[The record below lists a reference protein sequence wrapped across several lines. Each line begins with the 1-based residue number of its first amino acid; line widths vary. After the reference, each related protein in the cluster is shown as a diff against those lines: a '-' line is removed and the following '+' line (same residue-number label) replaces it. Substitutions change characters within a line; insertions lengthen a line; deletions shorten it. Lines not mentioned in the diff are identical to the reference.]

1 MFDRKRREFITLL
14 GVAAAWPLS
23 ARAQQ
28 ANVPVIGFLG
38 PGSAQSD
45 SNRVTGFRQ
54 GLSEAGLVEGRN
66 FTIEF
71 RWADSHHDRLPMFA
85 TELVQRQVAV
95 IATSST
101 PAALAAKAATAT
113 IPIVFETAADP
124 IKLGLVAAFNRPG
137 GNITGVINGAEEIAR
152 KRLELLHDL
161 LPKASSLALLV
172 NSTAAQLADLQT
184 SEVRS
189 AAQTLGV
196 HLHVLNASTEQDFD
210 RVFAKLTELRA
221 SGLVI
226 GGDAFFTR
234 HVKQL
239 AALTVQHAVPAIYL
253 YREFAAAG
261 GLMSYGVNI
270 SDTHRLIGIY
280 AGRILKGD
288 KPADLPVQQA
298 TTKVEMYIN
307 LKTARALGIDI
318 PLPLS
323 GRADEIF
330 E

>member
-152 KRLELLHDL
+152 KRLELLHEL

>member
-1 MFDRKRREFITLL
+1 MRRREFITSI
-14 GVAAAWPLS
+14 GSVVAWPLV
-23 ARAQQ
+23 ARGQQ

-71 RWADSHHDRLPMFA
+71 RWADSHYDRLPMFA

-152 KRLELLHDL
+152 KRLELLHEL

-239 AALTVQHAVPAIYL
+239 AALAVQHAVPAIYL

>member
-1 MFDRKRREFITLL
+1 MRRREFITSI
-14 GVAAAWPLS
+14 GSVVAWPLV
-23 ARAQQ
+23 ARGQQ

-196 HLHVLNASTEQDFD
+196 RLHVLDASTEQDFD
-210 RVFAKLTELRA
+210 RVFAKLAELRA

>member
-1 MFDRKRREFITLL
+1 MRRREFITSI
-14 GVAAAWPLS
+14 GSVVAWPLV
-23 ARAQQ
+23 ARGQQ

>member
-1 MFDRKRREFITLL
+1 MRRREFITSI
-14 GVAAAWPLS
+14 GSVVAWPLV
-23 ARAQQ
+23 ARGQQ

-152 KRLELLHDL
+152 KRLELLHEL

-210 RVFAKLTELRA
+210 TVFANLTELRA

>member
-1 MFDRKRREFITLL
+1 MRRREFITSI
-14 GVAAAWPLS
+14 GSVVAWPLV
-23 ARAQQ
+23 ARGQQ

-152 KRLELLHDL
+152 KRLELLHEL

-270 SDTHRLIGIY
+270 TDTHRLIGIY

-288 KPADLPVQQA
+288 KLADLPVQQA

>member
-1 MFDRKRREFITLL
+1 MRRREFITSI
-14 GVAAAWPLS
+14 GSVVAWPLV
-23 ARAQQ
+23 ARGQQ

-113 IPIVFETAADP
+113 VPIVFETAADP
-124 IKLGLVAAFNRPG
+124 VKLGLVAAFNRPG

-152 KRLELLHDL
+152 KRLELLHEL

>member
-1 MFDRKRREFITLL
+1 
-14 GVAAAWPLS
+14 
-23 ARAQQ
+23 
-28 ANVPVIGFLG
+28 
-38 PGSAQSD
+38 
-45 SNRVTGFRQ
+45 
-54 GLSEAGLVEGRN
+54 
-66 FTIEF
+66 
-71 RWADSHHDRLPMFA
+71 
-85 TELVQRQVAV
+85 
-95 IATSST
+95 
-101 PAALAAKAATAT
+101 
-113 IPIVFETAADP
+113 
-124 IKLGLVAAFNRPG
+124 
-137 GNITGVINGAEEIAR
+137 
-152 KRLELLHDL
+152 
-161 LPKASSLALLV
+161 
-172 NSTAAQLADLQT
+172 
-184 SEVRS
+184 
-189 AAQTLGV
+189 
-196 HLHVLNASTEQDFD
+196 
-210 RVFAKLTELRA
+210 LTELRA

-239 AALTVQHAVPAIYL
+239 AELTVQHAVPAIYL

-270 SDTHRLIGIY
+270 TDTHRLIGIY

-307 LKTARALGIDI
+307 LKTTRVLGIDI

>member
-1 MFDRKRREFITLL
+1 MRRREFITSI
-14 GVAAAWPLS
+14 GSVVAWPLV
-23 ARAQQ
+23 ARGQQ

-152 KRLELLHDL
+152 KRLELLHEL

-270 SDTHRLIGIY
+270 
-280 AGRILKGD
+280 
-288 KPADLPVQQA
+288 
-298 TTKVEMYIN
+298 
-307 LKTARALGIDI
+307 
-318 PLPLS
+318 
-323 GRADEIF
+323 
-330 E
+330 

>member
-1 MFDRKRREFITLL
+1 MRRREFITSI
-14 GVAAAWPLS
+14 GSVVAWPLV
-23 ARAQQ
+23 ARGQQ

-152 KRLELLHDL
+152 KRLELLHEL